1 MPTFAVRTIHGAG
14 WDDQRPMRQQDA
26 WPEHVSF
33 MNALEEDGFVIL
45 GGPLGA
51 NGDHTGAL
59 LIVQAASEDQLVAR
73 LKEDPWAQRDVLVIE
88 TVEEIT
94 ILLDSRGP
102 G

>member
-1 MPTFAVRTIHGAG
+1 
-14 WDDQRPMRQQDA
+14 MRQQDA